1 MSEFNVRAN
10 SSVQIE
16 WKGEPI
22 TVVSLGCDR
31 LSALTPLATQ
41 AIRQAQVIFGS
52 EHHFSEIDDI
62 DTQAEKIV
70 FASPFSELGSLLDTQ
85 QLKRVVVLASGD
97 ALYFGVGK
105 YLTRIVGSNHLIFY
119 PNISSVQ
126 ASFHALGLPWQDAK
140 VVSVHGRPLNSLR
153 RHLANG
159 RLIACL
165 TDAKSNP
172 VAIARELQAQ
182 GFAGSRIWVC
192 EAMGSPQQRLGEFA
206 VAELANSKSVFH
218 ELNVCVIQ
226 LSGKQTLLPSFPGI
240 ADHLFSTGAEPGFG
254 MISKREVRLTI
265 LSLMQPTPGE
275 VAWDIGAGCG
285 SVSVEWAR
293 WNETGHIYAIEND
306 AARIEHIKINSER
319 FGTDHNLSVIET
331 SAPAGCDGLP
341 DPDCIFIG
349 GSRGLDEMLEYAWQ
363 RLRAGGKLVASAVT
377 DASRQALAE
386 FIPGKHGLEQ
396 IDIQVSKNLPQ
407 SSESRTLKPVLVVK
421 CIKSNNNE

>member
-1 MSEFNVRAN
+1 MSEFNTPDRN
-10 SSVQIE
+10 SGQIN

-22 TVVSLGCDR
+22 SVVSLGCGR
-31 LSALTPLATQ
+31 LSALTPLATE

-52 EHHFSEIDDI
+52 RHHFDEIYDL
-62 DTQAEKIV
+62 DTNAEKIA
-70 FASPFSELGSLLDTQ
+70 FSSPFSELGSQLDAQ
-85 QLKRVVVLASGD
+85 QSKRVVVLASGD

-105 YLTRIVGSNHLIFY
+105 YLTRIVGSNRLTFH

-126 ASFHALGLPWQDAK
+126 ASFHALGLPWQDAR
-140 VVSVHGRPLNSLR
+140 VVSLHGRPLNSLR

-172 VAIARELQAQ
+172 IAIARELQAQ
-182 GFAGSRIWVC
+182 GFSGSRIWVC
-192 EAMGSPQQRLGEFA
+192 EAMGSPQQRVGEFA
-206 VAELANSKSVFH
+206 VAELAKSKSSFD

-240 ADHLFSTGAEPGFG
+240 ADHLFSTGAKPGFG
-254 MISKREVRLTI
+254 MISKREIRLTI
-265 LSLMQPTPGE
+265 LSLMQPAPGE

-293 WNETGHIYAIEND
+293 WNEAGHIYAIEND
-306 AARIEHIKINSER
+306 PARIEHIKINSER

-331 SAPAGCDGLP
+331 SAPAGCDGLA

-349 GSRGLDEMLEYAWQ
+349 GSRGLEEMLEYAWR
-363 RLRAGGKLVASAVT
+363 RLRTGGKLVASAVT
-377 DASRQALAE
+377 ESSRQALSE

-396 IDIQVSKNLPQ
+396 IDIQVSKNLPE
-407 SSESRTLKPVLVVK
+407 SSESRTLKPVMVVK
-421 CIKSNNNE
+421 CIKNED